1 MAPED
6 SVEAINRYGRPE
18 IFNTDQDCQ
27 FISLELT
34 DMLKNDDIKISM
46 DGNGC
51 CRDNVFIERLWC
63 SVKYEEVYL
72 YDYDCV
78 NDANRVWKN
87 ISSSIAMRGRIHR
100 LTTKRQM
107 RSTSTACLYCPKQRR
122 H

>member
-51 CRDNVFIERLWC
+51 WRNNVF
-63 SVKYEEVYL
+63 
-72 YDYDCV
+72 
-78 NDANRVWKN
+78 
-87 ISSSIAMRGRIHR
+87 
-100 LTTKRQM
+100 
-107 RSTSTACLYCPKQRR
+107 
-122 H
+122 